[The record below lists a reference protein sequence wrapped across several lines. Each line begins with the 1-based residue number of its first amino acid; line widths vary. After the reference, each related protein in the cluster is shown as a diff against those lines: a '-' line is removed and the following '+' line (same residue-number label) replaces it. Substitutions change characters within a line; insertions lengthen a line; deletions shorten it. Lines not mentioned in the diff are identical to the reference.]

1 MTTIQIEK
9 LLKKAR
15 KVDFAAIKRYAVAR
29 HEDTVVK
36 LIAIANKI
44 EQTTSLW
51 FPDGFPW
58 KPHSDLFT
66 ANVATGVR
74 SKVVGRDKTKCW
86 AWLPGGIQFLYDIAA
101 DRCCYVSHRTYP
113 PDDDRFKDSYAFSN
127 FKLIPVL
134 NEYDGEHAMTA
145 YLKTPDFDTYFGGL
159 KLNYLSDYTKFVE
172 KVDEDYEYAEKCEK
186 ALEQAFETISEN
198 VEAYIA
204 EAERLQSKARD
215 VEKGGK

>member
-1 MTTIQIEK
+1 MTTIQIEER
-9 LLKKAR
+9 LIQAR
-15 KVDFAAIKRYAVAR
+15 KVDFDAIKRYAVAR

-44 EQTTSLW
+44 EQTTGLW

-74 SKVVGRDKTKCW
+74 SKVIGKRLERCW
-86 AWLPGGIQFLYDIAA
+86 VWLPGGIQFLYDIEN
-101 DRCCYVSHRTYP
+101 DRCCYVCHRTSP
-113 PDDDRFKDSYAFSN
+113 TDDDKWKDSYAYSS

-172 KVDEDYEYAEKCEK
+172 KIDEDYEYAEKCEK

-215 VEKGGK
+215 LEKGGK

>member
-1 MTTIQIEK
+1 MTTTQIEK

-15 KVDFAAIKRYAVAR
+15 KVDFAAIRRYAVAR

-58 KPHSDLFT
+58 KPHSDIFT

-74 SKVVGRDKTKCW
+74 SKVVGRSQTRCW
-86 AWLPGGIQFLYDIAA
+86 VWLPGGIQFLYDIEA
-101 DRCCYVSHRTYP
+101 DRCCYVCHRTYP
-113 PDDDRFKDSYAFSN
+113 SDEDRFKDSYAFSN

-159 KLNYLSDYTKFVE
+159 KLDYLSDYTKFVE
-172 KVDEDYEYAEKCEK
+172 KVDEDYECAEKCEK

-204 EAERLQSKARD
+204 EAERLQGKAR
-215 VEKGGK
+215 EIENEGK

>member
-1 MTTIQIEK
+1 MTTIQIENR
-9 LLKKAR
+9 LNQAR
-15 KVDFAAIKRYAVAR
+15 NVDFDAIKRYAVAR
-29 HEDTVVK
+29 HEDTLVK

-74 SKVVGRDKTKCW
+74 TKYVGRDKAKCW
-86 AWLPGGIQFLYDIAA
+86 VWLPGGIQFLYDIVI
-101 DRCCYVSHRTYP
+101 DRCCYVSHRTSP
-113 PDDDRFKDSYAFSN
+113 SDEDKWKDSYAFSN

-159 KLNYLSDYTKFVE
+159 KLNYLSDYTTFVN

-186 ALEQAFETISEN
+186 ALEQAFETISAN

>member
-1 MTTIQIEK
+1 MTTIQIENR
-9 LLKKAR
+9 LNQAR
-15 KVDFAAIKRYAVAR
+15 KVDFDAIKRYAVAR
-29 HEDTVVK
+29 HEDTVVR

-44 EQTTSLW
+44 EQTTGLW

-74 SKVVGRDKTKCW
+74 SKVVGSSKTKCW

-101 DRCCYVSHRTYP
+101 DRCCYVCHRTCP
-113 PDDDRFKDSYAFSN
+113 PDEDRFKDSYGYSN

-159 KLNYLSDYTKFVE
+159 RLNYLSDYTTFVN